1 MHVHLPKPMH
11 GWRAF
16 LGEVGI
22 IVLGVLIALGV
33 EQIASAV
40 RDRSN
45 AADARASI
53 HDEIENN
60 LGILAL
66 RSSTEQCIQTRLRE
80 IAAFLDATS
89 SGLKPRPLNWIGAPY
104 DPLAGHTVFQS
115 AQSAGKF
122 FLLPDSEQQQIA
134 SLYVDFDD
142 FNEATTREWYDWA
155 QLRRLANSHAPL
167 TATDIDRLRAAVQ
180 DARAADWFVRI
191 DSTHSSDRARAY
203 GIATVKTFSD
213 PYQMASVCLP
223 SDMPYAAAVAK
234 ASAARGL
241 PFPE

>member
-1 MHVHLPKPMH
+1 MHVHLPKPLH
-11 GWRAF
+11 GWREFA
-16 LGEVGI
+16 GEVGI

-40 RDRSN
+40 HDRSS

-53 HDEIENN
+53 RDEIENN
-60 LGILAL
+60 LRILAL
-66 RSSTEQCIQTRLRE
+66 RDSTEQCMLTRMRE
-80 IAAFLDATS
+80 IAAFLDATG
-89 SGLKPRPLNWIGAPY
+89 SGMKPAPLTWIGAPY

-115 AQSAGKF
+115 SQSAGKF
-122 FLLPDSEQQQIA
+122 FLLPGDEQQQIA
-134 SLYVDFDD
+134 ALYVDFDD

-167 TATDIDRLRAAVQ
+167 TEVDIDRLRAAVQ

-191 DSTHSSDRARAY
+191 DSTHSFDRARAY
-203 GIATVKTFSD
+203 GITRLKKFSD

-223 SDMPYAAAVAK
+223 SNMPYATAVIK
-234 ASAARGL
+234 AGAARGV

>member
-1 MHVHLPKPMH
+1 MHVHLPKPLH
-11 GWRAF
+11 GWREFA
-16 LGEVGI
+16 GEVGI

-33 EQIASAV
+33 EQVASFV
-40 RDRSN
+40 HDRSS
-45 AADARASI
+45 AAEARTNI
-53 HDEIENN
+53 RDEIENN

-66 RSSTEQCIQTRLRE
+66 RSATEQCLQTRLRE
-80 IAAFLDATS
+80 IAAFLDGAS
-89 SGLKPRPLNWIGAPY
+89 SGSKPRPLSWIGAPY

-122 FLLPDSEQQQIA
+122 FLLPDAEQQQMAGI
-134 SLYVDFDD
+134 YVDFDD

-167 TATDIDRLRAAVQ
+167 TAADIDRLRAAVQ

-191 DSTHSSDRARAY
+191 DSAHAADRARSY
-203 GIATVKTFSD
+203 GIANLKKYID
-213 PYQMASVCLP
+213 PYQMPSACLP
-223 SDMPYAAAVAK
+223 SNMPYATAVMK